1 MMRAFTSG
9 QMKANEAFLKLLE
22 KKEKK
27 KVIRAVASN
36 IRGDCSFLVAIW
48 DNKVSTEEWEKTS
61 PFLMNCLL
69 KTSRRVNTSR
79 SNHHLL

>member
-1 MMRAFTSG
+1 MRAFTSG
-9 QMKANEAFLKLLE
+9 QMKANEAFLKLLD
-22 KKEKK
+22 KKKK

-36 IRGDCSFLVAIW
+36 IRGDCNFLVAIW

-69 KTSRRVNTSR
+69 KTSRRVNTFR